1 MSRGLGMSRKTLF
14 ALMVISAV
22 VGLMMSAYL
31 TYLSS
36 TPPTVCPVGDY
47 GVFSCTDVI
56 WSEYADF
63 YGVSVAM
70 LGLGWFIIALGLII
84 YAWQNGRSIIGLVAW
99 SVLGAVGVAGF
110 VHTEVFL
117 LGSICQLCTIT
128 HIAGLVI
135 LALSIITLRDHRLG
149 KRGAIGV
156 RRG

>member
-1 MSRGLGMSRKTLF
+1 MSRKTLF
-14 ALMVISAV
+14 ALMVTSAV
-22 VGLMMSAYL
+22 VGVMMSAYL
-31 TYLSS
+31 AYLSS

-56 WSEYADF
+56 WSEYAYF

-84 YAWQNGRSIIGLVAW
+84 VAWQNEPAIIGMVAW

-110 VHTEVFL
+110 VYTEIVL

-128 HIAGLVI
+128 HIAGLTI
-135 LALSIITLRDHRLG
+135 LALSTVSLRDYKLG
-149 KRGAIGV
+149 KRAAIGV
-156 RRG
+156 HRG

>member
-1 MSRGLGMSRKTLF
+1 MSRKTLF
-14 ALMVISAV
+14 VLMAISAV
-22 VGLMMSAYL
+22 VGLSMSAYL

-56 WSEYADF
+56 WSEYAHF

-84 YAWQNGRSIIGLVAW
+84 VAWQNEASVVGMVAW

-110 VHTEVFL
+110 VYTEIFL

-135 LALSIITLRDHRLG
+135 LALSIVALRDHRLG
-149 KRGAIGV
+149 RGAIGV
-156 RRG
+156 HRG

>member
-1 MSRGLGMSRKTLF
+1 MSRKTLF
-14 ALMVISAV
+14 ALMAISAV

-56 WSEYADF
+56 WSEYAHF

-84 YAWQNGRSIIGLVAW
+84 VAWQNEASVIGMVAW
-99 SVLGAVGVAGF
+99 SVLGAVGVTGF
-110 VHTEVFL
+110 VYTEIFL

-128 HIAGLVI
+128 HIAGLTI
-135 LALSIITLRDHRLG
+135 LALSAVSLRDYKLG
-149 KRGAIGV
+149 ERAAIGV
-156 RRG
+156 HRG

>member
-1 MSRGLGMSRKTLF
+1 MNRKTLF
-14 ALMVISAV
+14 ALMAISAI

-56 WSEYADF
+56 WSEYAYF

-84 YAWQNGRSIIGLVAW
+84 VAWQNEPSVVGMVAW
-99 SVLGAVGVAGF
+99 SVLGAVGVTGF
-110 VHTEVFL
+110 VYTEIFL

-128 HIAGLVI
+128 HIAGLTI
-135 LALSIITLRDHRLG
+135 LALSAVSLRDYKLG
-149 KRGAIGV
+149 KRAAIGV
-156 RRG
+156 HRG